1 MSQVYVVN
9 SSPSKPISAW
19 TQADLCVASG
29 GHISLGI
36 TYQDEFSFFGTTPTP
51 SLALSSDFLTCSDAK
66 DALEGDKE
74 AYELLQYLD
83 ATTMRTPGEESPVN
97 DFVVALLRAL
107 NFAPKGAMIRTQKDF
122 PFRTPNSVQ
131 HVKADVCILE
141 GTDPLLIIQE
151 DKPHLDP
158 FYNVFVR
165 LIATAVASFSA
176 DASYRKQYDIQ
187 GRRTDIM
194 HGIIM
199 NGSWPTF
206 YKIPELRTLAGC
218 VTEGW
223 DTSVRIQV
231 MAYRPSVP
239 RPLQREREGMK
250 PLDNRKIIH
259 SSFLRF
265 KYLMFENAGK
275 GMGYLSEIKNN
286 R

>member
-1 MSQVYVVN
+1 MSKVYVVN
-9 SSPSKPISAW
+9 SSSKPISSW
-19 TQADLCVASG
+19 TQGDLECG
-29 GHISLGI
+29 GYVQLPI
-36 TYQDEFSFFGTTPTP
+36 TYEDEISFFGTTPTP
-51 SLALSSDFLTCSDAK
+51 SLALSSDFLACSDAG
-66 DALEGDKE
+66 DALDGDKE
-74 AYELLQYLD
+74 VYELLQYLD

-122 PFRTPNSVQ
+122 LFRTPNNVQ

-151 DKPHLDP
+151 DKLHLDP
-158 FYNVFVR
+158 FYNVFVH

-176 DASYRKQYDIQ
+176 DASYRKQYDILE
-187 GRRTDIM
+187 RRTDTI

-206 YKIPELRTLAGC
+206 YKIPYLRTLAESI
-218 VTEGW
+218 TERPPW
-223 DTSVRIQV
+223 AHSIQIK
-231 MAYRPSVP
+231 AYRPTVP
-239 RPLQREREGMK
+239 RSLQREREGMK
-250 PLDNRKIIH
+250 PLDNRKIII

-275 GMGYLSEIKNN
+275 GMDYFSKL
-286 R
+286 